1 MILVA
6 RIHFYQK
13 LKLNGVLDLKVTFVK
28 HVGADKH
35 LNLIICHMPSQKP
48 LNFMQISFDK
58 TSASLEC
65 LSYHWLAEAEVQA
78 PAV

>member
-13 LKLNGVLDLKVTFVK
+13 LKLNGVLNLKVTFVK
-28 HVGADKH
+28 HVGDKH

-58 TSASLEC
+58 TSAGLEG
-65 LSYHWLAEAEVQA
+65 LSYHWLAGAGVRA